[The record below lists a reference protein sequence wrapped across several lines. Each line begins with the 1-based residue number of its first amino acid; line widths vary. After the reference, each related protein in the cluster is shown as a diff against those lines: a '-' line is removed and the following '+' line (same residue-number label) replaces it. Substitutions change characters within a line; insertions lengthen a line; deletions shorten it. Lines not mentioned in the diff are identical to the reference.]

1 MFGFQKRFLR
11 LTRAKKRFIQVLA
24 DTLLILL
31 SFAMAMALRLE
42 SFDFVRDP
50 QVWYAILLALP
61 VSIVVFVRLGF
72 YRAVVRYITS
82 RALRTITIGIIASAA
97 TLLIVSL
104 LLDLPVPR
112 AVPAIYGLLAFI
124 WVGGVRFAFRSMI
137 ARRDRGQR
145 RAAIIYGAGESGR
158 QVLSALQ
165 QGGEYTPIAF
175 VDDAQ
180 PLQGIEIGGYRVHPP
195 AELPGLIARHDIA
208 AVLLAVPSATLGQRR
223 TILERLEPLPV
234 HVQTLPGISDL
245 VSGKTQF
252 SDFREVPIE
261 DFLGRDQVPTRA
273 ELKQARIA
281 GKVVMVT
288 GAGGSI
294 GSELCRQILTQ
305 SPAQLILFEMAE
317 PSLYEVEMELRTLAK
332 ARGLPVKI
340 VPLLGSV
347 QNPRRVEAALRRFGV
362 QTLFHAAAY
371 KHVPLVEENV
381 VEGVRNNAFGTLTL
395 AQAAVAANVEA
406 FIMIS
411 TDKAV
416 RPTNVMGATKRLAE
430 LICQAFA
437 AEQSETQFSMVRF
450 GNVLG
455 SSGSVIPRF
464 RAQIAAGGPVTVTD
478 KRITR
483 YFMTIPE
490 AAQLVIHAS
499 AMARG
504 GDVFVLDMGAPV
516 RIVDLAARIIR
527 LSGLKPFIRDPK
539 DATEGIPGDNGDIE
553 ITYVGLR
560 IGEKLYEEL
569 LIGTDS
575 APTEHTRIMTATE
588 VSMPWNDLSPLLNRL
603 LAACDAQNIKQI
615 RTILQAAP
623 TGYAPSDDIAD
634 LMWQDGWRD
643 EDFMAAE

>member
-11 LTRAKKRFIQVLA
+11 LTRTKKRIIQVLA

-31 SFAMAMALRLE
+31 SFAMAMVLRLE
-42 SFDFVRDP
+42 SIDFVRDP
-50 QVWYAILLALP
+50 QVWLAILLALV
-61 VSIVVFVRLGF
+61 VSIGVFIKLGF

-82 RALRTITIGIIASAA
+82 RALSTIIIGIIASAA
-97 TLLIVSL
+97 TLLGVSL

-112 AVPAIYGLLAFI
+112 SVPVIYGLLAFV

-137 ARRDRGQR
+137 ARRDRAHR
-145 RAAIIYGAGESGR
+145 RPVIIYGAGASGR

-165 QGGEYTPIAF
+165 QDGEYTPIAF
-175 VDDAQ
+175 VDDALA
-180 PLQGIEIGGYRVHPP
+180 LQGIEIGGYRVHPP
-195 AELPGLIARHDIA
+195 ADLPALISRHDVA
-208 AVLLAVPSATLGQRR
+208 AVLLAAPSATLGQRR
-223 TILERLEPLPV
+223 AILERLEPLPV
-234 HVQTLPGISDL
+234 HVQTLPGMSDL
-245 VSGKTQF
+245 VSGKAQF

-261 DFLGRDQVPTRA
+261 DLLGRDQVPPRA
-273 ELKQARIA
+273 ALMQARIG

-305 SPAQLILFEMAE
+305 SPRKLILFEMAE
-317 PSLYEVEMELRTLAK
+317 PSLYEIDMELRTLAK
-332 ARGLPVKI
+332 ARGLQVRI

-347 QNPRRVEAALRRFGV
+347 QNPRRVESALRRFGV

-395 AQAAVAANVEA
+395 AQAAIAAKVEV

-430 LICQAFA
+430 LICQALA
-437 AEQSETQFSMVRF
+437 AEQSGTQFSMVRF

-490 AAQLVIHAS
+490 AAQLVIHSS

-504 GDVFVLDMGAPV
+504 GDVFVLDMGSPV

-527 LSGLKPFIRDPK
+527 LSGLRPYISDPK
-539 DATEGIPGDNGDIE
+539 DATEGIPADEGDIE
-553 ITYVGLR
+553 ITYIGLR

-575 APTEHTRIMTATE
+575 APTDHPRIMTATE
-588 VSMPWNDLSPLLNRL
+588 ICLSWRELGPLLDRL
-603 LAACDAQNIKQI
+603 LAACDAQNIREI
-615 RTILQAAP
+615 RAILQDAP
-623 TGYAPSDDIAD
+623 TGYAPSDGIAD
-634 LMWQDGWRD
+634 LVWQDGWRD
-643 EDFMAAE
+643 DDFIAAE

>member
-11 LTRAKKRFIQVLA
+11 LTRTRKRIIQVLA

-42 SFDFVRDP
+42 SFAFVRDP
-50 QVWYAILLALP
+50 FAWLAILLALP
-61 VSIVVFVRLGF
+61 VSIGVFVKLGF

-82 RALRTITIGIIASAA
+82 RALRTIIIGIIASAA
-97 TLLIVSL
+97 ALSFVSL
-104 LLDLPVPR
+104 LFGLPVPR
-112 AVPAIYGLLAFI
+112 SVPVIYGLMAFV
-124 WVGGVRFAFRSMI
+124 WVGGVRFVFRSMI
-137 ARRDRGQR
+137 ARRDRGQQR
-145 RAAIIYGAGESGR
+145 PVIIYGAGESGR

-165 QGGEYTPIAF
+165 QGGDYAPIAF
-175 VDDAQ
+175 VDDARAM
-180 PLQGIEIGGYRVHPP
+180 QGIEIGGYRVHPP
-195 AELPGLIARHDIA
+195 ADLPALIARHGIA

-223 TILERLEPLPV
+223 AILERLEPLPV

-245 VSGKTQF
+245 VSGKAQF
-252 SDFREVPIE
+252 SDFRDVPIE
-261 DFLGRDQVPTRA
+261 DLLGRDQVPPRSD
-273 ELKQARIA
+273 LMQARIA

-294 GSELCRQILTQ
+294 GSELCRQILKQ
-305 SPAQLILFEMAE
+305 SPSQLILYEMAE
-317 PSLYEVEMELRTLAK
+317 PSLYEIDMELRTMTK
-332 ARGLPVKI
+332 ARGVDVQI
-340 VPLLGSV
+340 IPLLGSV
-347 QNPRRVEAALRRFGV
+347 QDPRRVEAALSRFGV

-395 AQAAVAANVEA
+395 AQAAIAANVEA

-430 LICQAFA
+430 LICQAFGA
-437 AEQSETQFSMVRF
+437 RQSKTQFSMVRF

-464 RAQIAAGGPVTVTD
+464 RSQIAAGGPVTVTD

-504 GDVFVLDMGAPV
+504 GDVFVLDMGLPV

-527 LSGLKPFIRDPK
+527 LSGLKPYIRDPD
-539 DATEGIPGDNGDIE
+539 DATDGIPADDGDIE

-560 IGEKLYEEL
+560 LGEKLYEEL

-575 APTEHTRIMTATE
+575 APTEHPRIMTATE
-588 VSMPWNDLSPLLNRL
+588 VCMPWDDLGPLLDRL
-603 LAACDAQNIKQI
+603 LLACDAQNIKQI
-615 RTILQAAP
+615 RAILQDAP
-623 TGYAPSDDIAD
+623 TGYVPSDGIAD
-634 LMWQDGWRD
+634 LVWQDGWRD
-643 EDFMAAE
+643 NDFIAAE